1 MSFNTN
7 FSDNINNNIINA
19 FATELLAP
27 IALLKNIHCL
37 SPAMIQAMCN
47 VSEEASMYIFDN
59 VKKFGHRDVYAN
71 VEYLFFERFFDFV
84 MDVSFGVQY

>member
-1 MSFNTN
+1 LSFNTN

-59 VKKFGHRDVYAN
+59 VKKYGHLGMYSK
-71 VEYLFFERFFDFV
+71 VESLFKERFSDFV
-84 MDVSFGVQY
+84 MSFG